1 MSLFFKLFE
10 CFCWWWSGLGTTD
23 GSPFFLK
30 RQPLYSPTN
39 TDTPFKILAGLTTI
53 HGGLSISPIL
63 ISSLLMRPQTTPAT
77 PGCLSSKQEFPNPTD
92 HPHVDGPPSTRPEH
106 DKIQLPISPL
116 YKLHLLFSFPIH
128 LIVPPFSPSPKQK
141 EPWNHLQPLLLFHKS
156 HPVSQSYRFYPWS
169 FSTRTAV

>member
-1 MSLFFKLFE
+1 MDLN
-10 CFCWWWSGLGTTD
+10 
-23 GSPFFLK
+23 PHLK
-30 RQPLYSPTN
+30 RSTEDGPVLRNGYPEGMESQSAADLAKICSPTN
-39 TDTPFKILAGLTTI
+39 TDTPFKIYAGLTTI

-92 HPHVDGPPSTRPEH
+92 HPHVDSPPSTRPAH

-116 YKLHLLFSFPIH
+116 YKLHLLSSFPIH
-128 LIVPPFSPSPKQK
+128 LIAPPLSPSPKQK

-156 HPVSQSYRFYPWS
+156 HPVSQSYRFYP
-169 FSTRTAV
+169 